1 LATFVSTGKP
11 FLDALEGVCARTYD
25 QSQGV
30 PWVVILT
37 IVAIPPLVCLSGW
50 MYPFVD
56 LCFQV
61 LIYLDLNGVYL
72 FAFPRFSTQG
82 GADFSGVM
90 DIVRVIERT
99 CSWN

>member
-1 LATFVSTGKP
+1 
-11 FLDALEGVCARTYD
+11 
-25 QSQGV
+25 
-30 PWVVILT
+30 
-37 IVAIPPLVCLSGW
+37 

-56 LCFQV
+56 VCFQV

-99 CSWN
+99 